1 MKKITSKINYYCEKF
16 NFTYEFKGSK
26 YLCFYFESLPSLEIQ
41 QEIADAFSEFSVFI
55 MRADRQEMP
64 LEELPVSENDI
75 AEIRILLE
83 SCKTVDEFLSNI

>member
-26 YLCFYFESLPSLEIQ
+26 YLCFYFESLLSLEIQ
-41 QEIADAFSEFSVFI
+41 QEIAEAFSEFSVFI
-55 MRADRQEMP
+55 MRADRQA
-64 LEELPVSENDI
+64 VSENDI